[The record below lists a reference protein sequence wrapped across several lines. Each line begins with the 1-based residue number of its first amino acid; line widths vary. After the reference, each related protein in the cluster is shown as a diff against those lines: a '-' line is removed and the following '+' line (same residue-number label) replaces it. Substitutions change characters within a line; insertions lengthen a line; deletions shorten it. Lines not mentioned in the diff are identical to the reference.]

1 MTDHLDFRV
10 RGTPVP
16 QGSVR
21 AYVRDDRAVVNSVT
35 PRLADWRHAIAA
47 EAAEAMGDDPPWT
60 GPIGLRLGFIL
71 ARPASHFLPA
81 NSRRPEPVLR
91 VDAPEYVDR
100 APDLDKLERAAL
112 DALTGVLYLD
122 DRQVARLSADKSWGD
137 IPGVDVRARRL

>member
-1 MTDHLDFRV
+1 MTRSDLATLTLAALVLLTSGASCSLRIATSRSGAV
-10 RGTPVP
+10 PVSPPVERQSGAP
-16 QGSVR
+16 QPG
-21 AYVRDDRAVVNSVT
+21 ADDG
-35 PRLADWRHAIAA
+35 RLSSWP
-47 EAAEAMGDDPPWT
+47 G
-60 GPIGLRLGFIL
+60 
-71 ARPASHFLPA
+71 
-81 NSRRPEPVLR
+81 RRPEPVLR